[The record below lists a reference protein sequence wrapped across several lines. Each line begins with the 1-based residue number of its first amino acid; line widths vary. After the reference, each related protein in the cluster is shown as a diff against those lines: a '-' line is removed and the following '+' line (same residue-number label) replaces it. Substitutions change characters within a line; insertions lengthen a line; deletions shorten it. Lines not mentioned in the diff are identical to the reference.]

1 MHCRAQTRKYVLR
14 SFDQTVRLT
23 VVGRELPVTL
33 DEAELEID
41 GGSD

>member
-1 MHCRAQTRKYVLR
+1 VLR

-23 VVGRELPVTL
+23 VAGWELAVTL
-33 DEAELEID
+33 GKAELEID